1 MSWLTTEGGAPLTT
15 ETGGEEILIEGNPP
29 VPYIGPLPLQNII
42 PSYPYQ
48 EYADDE
54 NIVAFFTAY
63 NELSQTYLDW
73 FNATPLAVYA
83 SPNISGPLLDWIAN
97 GIYGIARPV
106 FSSLTTRYV
115 AGLNSLPLNTVAV
128 NGNQY
133 FQSGTATIANDDY
146 YKRVLTW
153 WLYAGNGRNFN
164 AEILRLKVARFLL
177 GVNGTDVSLAQA
189 QIVHIQPGLVPS
201 PPAPTLASTAAGALT
216 SRTYGARISYVDP
229 IGETLAGP
237 SSALTVAAN
246 HVLVVD
252 SPPPANGAVN
262 YNIYA
267 NVLSTNPGK
276 FIAGLNSAAVNTR
289 AVNGTN
295 KTPVSPPTKQN
306 STPIAIGTNWT
317 ESTSGLVNGAALP
330 TKNSSNMP
338 GNYII
343 TIPSGTAAT
352 LFAQA
357 FGQGLLAFPFTLS
370 ATIISE

>member
-1 MSWLTTEGGAPLTT
+1 MSWLTTEGGQPLTT

-29 VPYIGPLPLQNII
+29 VPYIGPLPLQDII
-42 PSYPYQ
+42 SSYPYQ
-48 EYADDE
+48 EYVDDE

-73 FNATPLAVYA
+73 FNATPLAVYT

-128 NGNQY
+128 NGNRY

-262 YNIYA
+262 YNVYA
-267 NVLSTNPGK
+267 NVLSTNSGK
-276 FIAGLNSAAVNTR
+276 FIAGLNSASVNAN

-306 STPIAIGTNWT
+306 STPIPIGTNWT
-317 ESTSGLVNGAALP
+317 EPTSGLVNGAALP

-352 LFAQA
+352 LFTQA

-370 ATIISE
+370 ATIISD